1 MKTVTPQLEALLNA
15 AGGVNP
21 LFEFDFYTFTLVD
34 GITILRYATAP
45 FKIAAAS
52 SSIWNPPNAFTG
64 AGMWFDGIT
73 WEPTAMKAEG
83 GMGSIAHW
91 RVGLD
96 ADTWSLTFA
105 PPPKNPITGDPFPDR
120 INGIPFLQAAQA
132 GALDNADVIVST
144 AYYAPASG
152 LTDVYAPTDIYDEEN
167 IYNTGAIPS
176 GVVPPTGVSPT
187 GTLIVTRGLVGSVDV
202 GDDSARITVSDY
214 RSLLN
219 QQMPRNVYR
228 GSCRHRLFD
237 ARCTLN
243 AATYTATGVLN
254 ALSTGALVVSAAP
267 LLAPAGS
274 GTFSLGVL
282 TMTSGDNNGLK
293 RFVTNW
299 DGASRFTL
307 LSPFPYALE
316 AGDTFSV
323 TAGCNKTKATCALFA
338 NTDNFGGEPYIPLPE
353 TLM

>member
-15 AGGVNP
+15 AGGGNP

-34 GITILRYATAP
+34 GTTILRYATAP
-45 FKIAAAS
+45 FVIAAAS
-52 SSIWNPPNAFTG
+52 SSIWNPPNIFTG

-73 WEPTAMKAEG
+73 WEPTAMRAEG
-83 GMGSIAHW
+83 GFGSIAHW

-96 ADTWSLTFA
+96 ADSWSLTFA
-105 PPPKNPITGDPFPDR
+105 PPPKHVITGEPFPDR
-120 INGIPFLQAAQA
+120 IGNIPFLQAAQA

-144 AYYAPASG
+144 AYYSANTG
-152 LTDVYAPTDIYDEEN
+152 LADVYEPTDIYDEEN

-187 GTLIVTRGLVGSVDV
+187 GTLIISRGLVGNVDV
-202 GDDSARITVSDY
+202 GDDSCRINVTDY
-214 RSLLN
+214 RSLLG

-228 GSCRHRLFD
+228 GACRHRLFD
-237 ARCTLN
+237 SRCGLDS
-243 AATYTATGVLN
+243 ALFSRTG
-254 ALSTGALVVSAAP
+254 VVSALSSSA
-267 LLAPAGS
+267 LLVSTAAILAPGGS
-274 GTFSLGVL
+274 GTFTLGVV

-293 RFVTNW
+293 RLCTSW
-299 DGASRFTL
+299 DGSTRFTL
-307 LSPFPYALE
+307 LSPFPYPLA

-323 TAGCNKTKATCALFA
+323 AAGCNKTAATCALFA
-338 NTDNFGGEPYIPLPE
+338 NTVNYGGDPYIPLPE